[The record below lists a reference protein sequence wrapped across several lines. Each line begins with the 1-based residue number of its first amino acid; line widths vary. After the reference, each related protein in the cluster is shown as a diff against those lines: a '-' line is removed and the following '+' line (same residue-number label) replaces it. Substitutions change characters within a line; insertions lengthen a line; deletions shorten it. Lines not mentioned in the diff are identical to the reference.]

1 MAATLN
7 IMQNI
12 IYICIY
18 VLYLYMH
25 VYVIFIYMQNVKESE
40 NPTNKPGEHQHAH

>member
-7 IMQNI
+7 VTQNI

-18 VLYLYMH
+18 I
-25 VYVIFIYMQNVKESE
+25 YVKFIYMQNVKESE
-40 NPTNKPGEHQHAH
+40 NPTNKPGERQHTH